1 MYRLFKVF
9 TRNSKSNPVDIVAQR
24 FIQAFVDHGIQP
36 AQISRFL
43 PQIGLDSLRSNGAL
57 LAVLT
62 PEILEHTAKLFGI
75 SLKWLEG
82 ADSKIYEYQY
92 CYKQPEIFIEQLAV
106 IQARKSDDDIGIP
119 FRVLTTTK
127 ALSNASAAYQPLI
140 PVLVEKIANVGD
152 EPIYRYT
159 VFNDGFDWNHPP
171 ARIQLK
177 AMARIAFT
185 YGATVVPL
193 LVVKPNVLERILERE
208 LIPREY
214 LHRGLVSNPSLE
226 DYALSADSP
235 IAKETEELPLIM
247 DYIEQHDLVRLF
259 VDAKRQ
265 HGTQAIEASAVPA
278 ESSAAEELPKTGK
291 RELND
296 QLLWEPVRSSAQALW
311 AEYGDSLHIAE
322 AVRRIKQMPHL
333 RAAALSDSAI
343 RKCIAPLAPDGVRG
357 KSGRKPNKST

>member
-1 MYRLFKVF
+1 MNRLFKVF
-9 TRNSKSNPVDIVAQR
+9 TRNSKSSSVDIVAQR
-24 FIQAFVDHGIQP
+24 FIQAFADHGIQP

-43 PQIGLDSLRSNGAL
+43 PQIGLDSLRSNAAL
-57 LAVLT
+57 LSVLT

-92 CYKQPEIFIEQLAV
+92 CYKQPEIFIEQLAA
-106 IQARKSDDDIGIP
+106 IQARMWDDDIGIP
-119 FRVLTTTK
+119 FRVLTTSK

-159 VFNDGFDWNHPP
+159 VFNDGFDWSHPP

-185 YGATVVPL
+185 LGTTVVPL
-193 LVVKPNVLERILERE
+193 LVVKPNVLERTLERE
-208 LIPREY
+208 LIPLDY

-226 DYALSADSP
+226 DYALSEDRL
-235 IAKETEELPLIM
+235 IAKETEELPLVM

-259 VDAKRQ
+259 VEAKRRLS
-265 HGTQAIEASAVPA
+265 TLDLEAKAVPEVGA
-278 ESSAAEELPKTGK
+278 TVPAPPKIGK
-291 RELND
+291 REQNKK
-296 QLLWEPVRSSAQALW
+296 LLWEPVVATAQALW
-311 AEYGDSLHIAE
+311 AEHGDSLHIAE
-322 AVRRIKQMPHL
+322 AIRRIKRMPHL
-333 RAAALSDSAI
+333 PAAKLSDSAI
-343 RKCIAPLAPDGVRG
+343 RKHIAPHAPDEVSG